1 MSAAIHVC
9 ILDTVPEDATDDWG
23 SPIPSP
29 PRPPGG
35 WLSPGESIDG
45 ADIDDVVTQSLHYR
59 CPMSL
64 FVWAFSHLAKNP
76 IVKTSSPAVDE
87 MGSEAGPSWATWM
100 GEREGAIWVA
110 GLSPG
115 ELLTDTENELRLG
128 DMAGERKQER
138 ENKEKQGTAKVA
150 VEAWTEDLAAFR

>member
-1 MSAAIHVC
+1 
-9 ILDTVPEDATDDWG
+9 
-23 SPIPSP
+23 
-29 PRPPGG
+29 
-35 WLSPGESIDG
+35 
-45 ADIDDVVTQSLHYR
+45 
-59 CPMSL
+59 
-64 FVWAFSHLAKNP
+64 
-76 IVKTSSPAVDE
+76 
-87 MGSEAGPSWATWM
+87 M

-150 VEAWTEDLAAFR
+150 VEA